1 MKTTKIV
8 PMERQQFDLE
18 KIDYTKIE
26 NLQYRYRTTVFVTFD
41 VERKFTF

>member
-8 PMERQQFDLE
+8 PMERQQFNLE

-26 NLQYRYRTTVFVTFD
+26 NLQYR
-41 VERKFTF
+41 